1 MQPAPSSNH
10 RRRKSLQLTEEHLIL
25 HNIVQRCQIRLAGSG
40 HQVRHGG
47 GHHTADHAVR
57 GAGARW
63 GAGVGS
69 GPEAAVRRSDK
80 IRRSMRSSRGT
91 HVHCF
96 PPRQPQAAG
105 RPVGQYPLASSSTA
119 NASLRAYAL
128 ARGTAGRSLRV
139 TIRDTESAA
148 QGSAGL
154 DQPSPACAF
163 RLQSSGKRLCL
174 RLCSCVRMVT
184 AALYDEWAIPL
195 LNTMHAN
202 DPLPRSRC
210 SYTHVSR
217 SQVDIGDGPILHP
230 AHSPRRLCDRT
241 FSGTNGSGEVGCV

>member
-1 MQPAPSSNH
+1 MGRGCGQWPRSCGSPVRQDQTIHAIQSGDARPLFSS
-10 RRRKSLQLTEEHLIL
+10 
-25 HNIVQRCQIRLAGSG
+25 
-40 HQVRHGG
+40 
-47 GHHTADHAVR
+47 TAA
-57 GAGARW
+57 
-63 GAGVGS
+63 
-69 GPEAAVRRSDK
+69 
-80 IRRSMRSSRGT
+80 
-91 HVHCF
+91 
-96 PPRQPQAAG
+96 QAAG